1 MTSERHG
8 FGFGRF
14 LVMALVVVVIAAAS
28 GIFPFRQLIA
38 QNRSVDLTQQKLDAL
53 EAENARLEQQVAALQ
68 SPGEVERLAREQFG
82 LVRPG
87 EIAYV
92 AVVPE
97 GDAAVVD
104 APSPP
109 TQFEKSTPWWR
120 SLWNFLTGS
129 DLVTD
134 G

>member
-1 MTSERHG
+1 MTEERRG
-8 FGFGRF
+8 FGLGRF
-14 LVMALVVVVIAAAS
+14 LVLALIVIVIVAAS
-28 GIFPFRQLIA
+28 GIFPFRQIIA
-38 QNRSVDLTQQKLDAL
+38 QNRSVELAQEQLDAL
-53 EAENARLEQQVAALQ
+53 VQENRRLEQEIAALQ
-68 SPGEVERLAREQFG
+68 SPPEIERLAREQFG

-92 AVVPE
+92 AVVPDD
-97 GDAAVVD
+97 GTVATP
-104 APSPP
+104 PSSP
-109 TQFEKSTPWWR
+109 TAFEKSTPWWR